1 VYTHDEIAP
10 GIHQLRF
17 YDAKRGIGFN
27 QYLIAADDPAL
38 VSTGAMSGFDAL
50 WAALSEILADP
61 ARLRYLV
68 VPHFEA
74 DEAGALGAFVDRC
87 AAARPVCA
95 AVAARQIVGFGLSP
109 EPLVV
114 AEGDRIDLG
123 SHVLRFSLVP
133 WEMHLW
139 EGLVAFEERQGVLLS
154 SDLFGQRLD
163 PTAER
168 PADLPAASA
177 AMTTGSVPVRALR
190 DQVYARLAPLDVRL
204 VAPGHGFAF
213 VPEGGLDR
221 LAARVEA
228 VTPAAAS

>member
-1 VYTHDEIAP
+1 MYARDEIAP
-10 GIHQLRF
+10 GIHQFRF

-27 QYLIAADDPAL
+27 QYLIAADEPAL
-38 VSTGAMSGFDAL
+38 VSTGAMTGFDAL
-50 WAALSEILADP
+50 WAALSELLDDP

-74 DEAGALGAFVDRC
+74 DEAGALAAFVARC

-109 EPLVV
+109 DPLVV
-114 AEGDRIDLG
+114 GDGDRLALG
-123 SHVLRFSLVP
+123 SHALRFSAVP

-139 EGLVAFEERQGVLLS
+139 EGLVAFEERHGVLLS

-163 PTAER
+163 PTGER

-177 AMTTGSVPVRALR
+177 PMTTGSVPVRALR
-190 DQVYARLAPLDVRL
+190 DELYARLAPLDVRL

-213 VPEGGLDR
+213 VPEGGLAS
-221 LAARVEA
+221 LIARVEA
-228 VTPAAAS
+228 A

>member
-1 VYTHDEIAP
+1 VYTSAEIAP
-10 GIHQLRF
+10 GIHQFRF

-27 QYLIAADDPAL
+27 QYLIAADEPAL
-38 VSTGAMSGFDAL
+38 VSTGALSGFDAL
-50 WAALSEILADP
+50 WEALRAVLDP

-74 DEAGALGAFVDRC
+74 DEAGALAAFVARC
-87 AAARPVCA
+87 AARPVCA
-95 AVAARQIVGFGLSP
+95 PVAGRQIVGFGLSP
-109 EPLVV
+109 DPLVV
-114 AEGDRIDLG
+114 GEGDRLDLG
-123 SHVLRFSLVP
+123 SHALRFTLVP

-163 PTAER
+163 AAGAP
-168 PADLPAASA
+168 PADLAAA
-177 AMTTGSVPVRALR
+177 MFDMTTGSVPVRALR
-190 DQVYARLAPLDVRL
+190 DKVYAHLAALGVRL

-213 VPEGGLDR
+213 PLAGDLAG

-228 VTPAAAS
+228 RASAG